1 MIGRRPRHCI
11 LPKLTIL
18 IVASLISAFA
28 AGSALAKQPKTEDE
42 KTVYFLGVMMSRSAV
57 DLALND
63 AEKDLMLQGL
73 SDALA
78 GKEQKLDMAT
88 YRAKLQEL
96 AQARQQIVLEKE
108 RIETTAFLEKA
119 AQAKGAKVTESGLII
134 VDEKSGNGATP
145 GPTDTVKVHYH
156 GTLRDGTVFD
166 SSVQRGEPLEFPLNR
181 VIPCW
186 TEGLGLMK
194 VGGKSKL
201 VCPPEIAYGDRG
213 APPSIPGGA
222 ALTFDVELIAVVSE

>member
-1 MIGRRPRHCI
+1 MIDRRPRHFI
-11 LPKLTIL
+11 LPELATLL
-18 IVASLISAFA
+18 IVTLLGVIST
-28 AGSALAKQPKTEDE
+28 GTALAKQPTTDEE

-57 DLALND
+57 DLALSD
-63 AEKDLMLQGL
+63 AEKTMMLQGL
-73 SDALA
+73 EDALA

-96 AQARQQIVLEKE
+96 AQARHEIVLEKE
-108 RIETTAFLEKA
+108 MVSTKAFLDKA
-119 AQAKGAKVTESGLII
+119 AEAKGATVTESGLIL
-134 VDEKSGNGATP
+134 VEEKVGTGNTP

-194 VGGKSKL
+194 EGGKSKL

-222 ALTFDVELIAVVSE
+222 ALTFDVELIEIVAE